1 MWYILATQ
9 SGRLDIAGV
18 LASLYP
24 GVTVLL
30 AYFINREPIS
40 IPQRWGLVAT
50 LIATAL
56 IAS

>member
-30 AYFINREPIS
+30 AFLINREPVTTA
-40 IPQRWGLVAT
+40 QRWGLVT
-50 LIATAL
+50 TIIATAL
-56 IAS
+56 IAT